1 MLCILPGPDIIL
13 HQLSLAGESFAL
25 KSDDCLPRFKVVRYC
40 KGVIAHFINRSY
52 LAYISNMP
60 FPLKDFDEIF

>member
-52 LAYISNMP
+52 LAYI
-60 FPLKDFDEIF
+60 